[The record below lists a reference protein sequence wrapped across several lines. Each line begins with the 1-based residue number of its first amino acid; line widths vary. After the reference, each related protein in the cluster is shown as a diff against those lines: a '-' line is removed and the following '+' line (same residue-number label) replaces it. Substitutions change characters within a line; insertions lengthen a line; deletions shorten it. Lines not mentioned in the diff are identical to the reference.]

1 MGDDLKV
8 AGEFITSAMS
18 QMDNLLTELR
28 LEPEQALPIVTAI
41 SVSAKAAHARGIFRA
56 AQRVIESYENG
67 YSQPKI
73 DGRLMSLYKLVVQY
87 HAGWEEIAPVE
98 QEQAALSL
106 APASSAPI
114 TVPAPLTTSPFEE
127 KYAAVKATLTELM
140 PFAGQESASLSAL
153 MGVSH
158 ACPPAQDLLKPSP
171 LTQERHAQLTA
182 FETIMP
188 DLINEALRFAR
199 LQGKSVSLSYA
210 AEGLQLST
218 VELAA
223 AYIRLEE
230 IVTDFINCKIEAPG
244 QRVQKGLPRGG
255 HIDISVTNKA
265 AQTKLSISCEGHSKE
280 IDLRK
285 PPTPRP
291 QSANAF
297 NPYMELGT

>member
-28 LEPEQALPIVTAI
+28 LDAARALPIVAAL
-41 SVSAKAAHARGIFRA
+41 SANAKTAHARGIFRA

-87 HAGWEEIAPVE
+87 HAGWEEIAPAE
-98 QEQAALSL
+98 QAQEQAQIQEAL
-106 APASSAPI
+106 AAPI
-114 TVPAPLTTSPFEE
+114 IVPTPITAEHIEE
-127 KYAAVKATLTELM
+127 DYTAAKATLAELM
-140 PFAGQESASLSAL
+140 PFAGQESAGLSAL
-153 MGVSH
+153 MSIDH
-158 ACPPAQDLLKPSP
+158 ALPPAQERPMQASP
-171 LTQERHAQLTA
+171 APLTA

-230 IVTDFINCKIEAPG
+230 MITDFISRKIEAPS
-244 QRVQKGLPRGG
+244 QRAQQGLPRGG
-255 HIDISVTNKA
+255 HIDISVVNTGA
-265 AQTKLSISCEGHSKE
+265 LPKLTISCEGEQKE

-285 PPTPRP
+285 SAAPRP
-291 QSANAF
+291 QSASGF
-297 NPYMELGT
+297 DPYMELST